1 MVCQITCKWGVFR
14 TVKEYSGNYLY
25 QAISPYSFLLY
36 YTACISSFILPS
48 CYSSTLP
55 LTHYTRPLDNLTCS
69 PGLLSIPWILPHLR
83 PVRVASFCLE
93 LHLRH
98 FTSNHPLFSPYMRTG
113 GKGRR
118 ASPTY
123 LPSVHLAITSLGR
136 II

>member
-1 MVCQITCKWGVFR
+1 MVHQITCKWGVSR
-14 TVKEYSGNYLY
+14 MVKEYSGNYLY
-25 QAISPYSFLLY
+25 QTISLYSFLLY

-55 LTHYTRPLDNLTCS
+55 LTHYTRPLDNLFPWPPFHPLDPSPPETCVCGLFL
-69 PGLLSIPWILPHLR
+69 PGTPSQTFP
-83 PVRVASFCLE
+83 
-93 LHLRH
+93 
-98 FTSNHPLFSPYMRTG
+98 SNHPLVSPYMRTG

-123 LPSVHLAITSLGR
+123 LPSVHLTITSFWR